1 MNNKQQGF
9 TLIELMIALTIVG
22 ILVTIILPVYQDYTK
37 RAQLATVALEIEN
50 IKRRFQLAK
59 ETGVNMPKG
68 TYYNDSLTGTSA
80 LGIDISAS
88 ARNMCSWTIL
98 IGAPMVGSV
107 DALMCEIS
115 GGHYDSG
122 RVVLYYP
129 PWRCQMGLMPPDEDL
144 DDLKKF
150 LC

>member
-9 TLIELMIALTIVG
+9 TLIELMMVLAIIG
-22 ILVTIILPVYQDYTK
+22 ILASTALPAYQNYIK
-37 RAQLATVALEIEN
+37 KAQLATVALEIKN

-68 TYYNDSLTGTSA
+68 TYYNDSLSGTSA
-80 LGIDISAS
+80 LGIDISTS
-88 ARNMCSWTIL
+88 ARNMCAWTI
-98 IGAPMVGSV
+98 IISAPAPNSI
-107 DALMCEIS
+107 DALMCDITR
-115 GGHYDSG
+115 GHYHNG
-122 RVVLYYP
+122 RVVLYYH